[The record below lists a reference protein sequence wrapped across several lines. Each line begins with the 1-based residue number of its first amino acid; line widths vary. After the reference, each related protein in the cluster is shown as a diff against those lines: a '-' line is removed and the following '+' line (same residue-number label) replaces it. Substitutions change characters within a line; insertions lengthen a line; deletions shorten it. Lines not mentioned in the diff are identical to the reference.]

1 MVNIKQLDGWL
12 DKTQFICT
20 KTDGKTIYNFS
31 HFTSPLK
38 FASKIYNKD
47 FTLKEAEDNQQEL
60 EILIN
65 KLSNKYNPLNKIKIK
80 EKNDTLE
87 SAKKL
92 FNIRK
97 EIIRAF
103 KRGIF
108 PYIDGFK
115 VDEELDKNRFFK
127 DIENESKDINYKLFK
142 DYFRSAAP
150 TVLAKTLF
158 EIKDKKKN
166 NDLVNVIKSGLRD
179 LKDEI
184 EKMSEDEIE
193 IEKSNKILDIVEKS
207 LEFNEKIQ
215 SERGLKIPI
224 PNQMLSRLPITLA

>member
-1 MVNIKQLDGWL
+1 MFKRLRNIESKREDQSKKQLDAIKNINISSKPLKTIGFFSTLSDETKKLMVNIKQLDGWL

-65 KLSNKYNPLNKIKIK
+65 KLSNKYNPLNKIKRT

-97 EIIRAF
+97 EITRAF

-115 VDEELDKNRFFK
+115 VDEELDEELDENKFF
-127 DIENESKDINYKLFK
+127 NESEGINYELFEK
-142 DYFRSAAP
+142 HFKFAVA
-150 TVLAKTLF
+150 TIVEKTLF
-158 EIKDKKKN
+158 ETKNKNKN
-166 NDLVNVIKSGLRD
+166 NALVNVINSGLRD
-179 LKDEI
+179 L
-184 EKMSEDEIE
+184 
-193 IEKSNKILDIVEKS
+193 
-207 LEFNEKIQ
+207 
-215 SERGLKIPI
+215 
-224 PNQMLSRLPITLA
+224 

>member
-1 MVNIKQLDGWL
+1 MFKRLRNIESKREDQSKKQLDAIKNINISSKPLKTIGFFSTLSDETKKLMVNIKQLDGWL

-115 VDEELDKNRFFK
+115 VDEELDEELDENKFF
-127 DIENESKDINYKLFK
+127 NESEGINYELFEK
-142 DYFRSAAP
+142 HFKFAVA
-150 TVLAKTLF
+150 TIVEKTLF
-158 EIKDKKKN
+158 ETKNKNKN
-166 NDLVNVIKSGLRD
+166 NALVNVINSGLRD
-179 LKDEI
+179 L
-184 EKMSEDEIE
+184 
-193 IEKSNKILDIVEKS
+193 
-207 LEFNEKIQ
+207 
-215 SERGLKIPI
+215 
-224 PNQMLSRLPITLA
+224 

>member
-1 MVNIKQLDGWL
+1 M
-12 DKTQFICT
+12 
-20 KTDGKTIYNFS
+20 
-31 HFTSPLK
+31 
-38 FASKIYNKD
+38 
-47 FTLKEAEDNQQEL
+47 
-60 EILIN
+60 
-65 KLSNKYNPLNKIKIK
+65 
-80 EKNDTLE
+80 
-87 SAKKL
+87 
-92 FNIRK
+92 
-97 EIIRAF
+97 
-103 KRGIF
+103 
-108 PYIDGFK
+108 
-115 VDEELDKNRFFK
+115 
-127 DIENESKDINYKLFK
+127 FK